1 MGVQVSSDSQQRVVC
16 GCVVVG
22 VGHGISSKT
31 RWENSNA
38 CLFSDL
44 PDGLEGC
51 PGEARGGGGSLWART
66 EEHSSM

>member
-1 MGVQVSSDSQQRVVC
+1 MQVSSDSQQRVVC

-38 CLFSDL
+38 CLFDATL
-44 PDGLEGC
+44 IRWDGCRRAAGV
-51 PGEARGGGGSLWART
+51 GNQG
-66 EEHSSM
+66 